1 MMEYSSQDGKFTQED
16 VADLR
21 SELLSSGL
29 DNWQAAELV
38 TSFMA
43 ARGYGVSTE
52 GARNVATQID
62 ATQVSLES
70 MHQTLERIALVM

>member
-1 MMEYSSQDGKFTQED
+1 MEFSSQDGKFTQED

-38 TSFMA
+38 TSFMVT
-43 ARGYGVSTE
+43 RGYGVSAE
-52 GARNVATQID
+52 GARSVAYGLDASQIC
-62 ATQVSLES
+62 LES
-70 MHQTLERIALVM
+70 MHQRMEQIALFM

>member
-1 MMEYSSQDGKFTQED
+1 MTDYASQDGKFTQED
-16 VADLR
+16 IADLR
-21 SELLSSGL
+21 TELLGSGL

-52 GARNVATQID
+52 SARSVATGLD
-62 ATQVSLES
+62 ASQLSLES
-70 MHQTLERIALVM
+70 MHQQMELIALVM